1 MRVGEEKGYLT
12 MHIRTQHPCTGI
24 HSNIHTQQ
32 ASAHTSGHMQAQ
44 STLAYLRL
52 VRNIGQIRIG
62 ERRSWAPTAVAIRI
76 ALRVD
81 MLVNPQKLCEKQ
93 TLVISAAL
101 EHSVEIVL

>member
-1 MRVGEEKGYLT
+1 MRVGEENEYLT
-12 MHIRTQHPCTGI
+12 MHIRTQHPCTSV
-24 HSNIHTQQ
+24 HLNIHTKQ
-32 ASAHTSGHMQAQ
+32 ASVRTSGHMQAQ

-52 VRNIGQIRIG
+52 VRQIRIG
-62 ERRSWAPTAVAIRI
+62 ERRSRAPTAVAIRI